1 MSDSL
6 QNPQH
11 DGRGRGHL
19 VYLAFVMLCF
29 FAASSAPTPLYH
41 VYQQAWGFSS
51 ALLTLI
57 FAVYAL
63 SLLATLLVFGSLS
76 DYLGR
81 RPVIFAAL
89 VLEILSLLLF
99 IGATDVSWL
108 IAARVLQGIATGIA
122 TSALG
127 AAMLDTSQ
135 TQGPLINSIAP
146 MFGMALGAL
155 GTSALVEYAPMPLTL
170 AYLLLLAAF
179 VLQALY
185 LLRVG
190 ETVTP
195 QPGVLETL
203 KPALSV
209 PTRARSTL
217 LLILPADI
225 AAWALGG
232 FFLSLAPSLLAA
244 ATGST
249 SVLNGG
255 LAVAALSC
263 GLTDIVTIRG
273 GQLSPETIGAPPGD
287 LHADYAHQADF
298 EPTAAGVMTDYHT
311 WYAERFAELLDK
323 LDAIPEGSGTMLD
336 HTIVVWTNELST
348 GSHQHDDLPIVVAG
362 GTTHFRSGR
371 LIRYAPTSPV
381 QGPWS
386 VVDVGRPHN
395 QLLTSLAQ
403 AMGSSRTSVGL
414 TEVALSDG
422 SMLDCTGTLDGLF

>member
-155 GTSALVEYAPMPLTL
+155 GTSALVQYAPWPMML
-170 AYLLLLAAF
+170 AYALLLAAF
-179 VLQALY
+179 VGQLLY
-185 LLRVG
+185 LWWVQ

-195 QPGVLETL
+195 QPGVLKTL

-255 LAVAALSC
+255 LAVAAL
-263 GLTDIVTIRG
+263 TI
-273 GQLSPETIGAPPGD
+273 SGAISIMNLRLKAPRLALLVGCSF
-287 LHADYAHQADF
+287 L
-298 EPTAAGVMTDYHT
+298 AAGVSVVLVAVDLGWLWLFFT
-311 WYAERFAELLDK
+311 
-323 LDAIPEGSGTMLD
+323 GT
-336 HTIVVWTNELST
+336 
-348 GSHQHDDLPIVVAG
+348 VVAG
-362 GTTHFRSGR
+362 IGFGASFLGALR
-371 LIRYAPTSPV
+371 L
-381 QGPWS
+381 
-386 VVDVGRPHN
+386 
-395 QLLTSLAQ
+395 LLPLAH
-403 AMGSSRTSVGL
+403 AHERAGL
-414 TEVALSDG
+414 MSAFLALSY
-422 SMLDCTGTLDGLF
+422 LAFCIPALLAGLAVKTEGLIVTTNAYGAVVVVLALLALGGLLMRRSAEAKAA